1 MVTRELV
8 KEEIERLNRE
18 ELSEVYEFI
27 KQKMVQSK
35 ARTKKKSLMASL
47 KSIKINAPE
56 DFAINHD
63 LYVTGEKRA

>member
-1 MVTRELV
+1 
-8 KEEIERLNRE
+8 LNRE

-56 DFAINHD
+56 DFAQNCG
-63 LYVTGEKRA
+63 L